1 MAAPGVDVI
10 DPAAAWLAAE
20 ADTMNHYAAAVYQ
33 AAPIW
38 FQNLALTGFA
48 ALLERERYSGRYAE
62 FRDLLARTERL
73 PAEQLRAYQDERLRE
88 IVRHAYET
96 VPFYRRRFD
105 ELKLK
110 PQDIRGQ
117 ADLPKL
123 PLLTRADIRA
133 NFAALRSTAVQPRAM
148 RTGHTSGTTG
158 TPLTVGYDR
167 DTVWMTYAVFDRHYR
182 WAGLRMGRD
191 GDRIAVARGNVI
203 VPLTQRKPPFW
214 RHNWTQRQLLLSSF
228 HLSKNNL
235 PAYFE
240 ALTEFQPAVLDGY
253 PSTLYILAKYLLNR
267 GERFKLRA
275 AVTSSET
282 LYDFQREAIEQAFEC
297 RVFDYFALAERAAF
311 SSECDRHE
319 GHHIAMEYALTE
331 VTDDQGY
338 PVSRG
343 AEGKLIGTTLHN
355 RAMPLIRYATNDMTA
370 LLDRQC
376 SCGRQLELMA
386 DVATKAEDV
395 LTLKDGRLITPSALT
410 HPFKPL
416 DSIEGSQIVQ
426 RAPDHVVIRI
436 VAGSG
441 YDSALSEHLVREF
454 KSRLG
459 EDVRI
464 DVTLVDELEHSKNGK
479 FKWVIS
485 EVPLGI

>member
-1 MAAPGVDVI
+1 
-10 DPAAAWLAAE
+10 
-20 ADTMNHYAAAVYQ
+20 MNPYAAAVYRI
-33 AAPIW
+33 APVW
-38 FQNLALTGFA
+38 CQNLVLTGFA
-48 ALLERERYSGRYAE
+48 TLLERERYSGRYAE
-62 FRDLLARTERL
+62 FRDLLARTEWASS
-73 PAEQLRAYQDERLRE
+73 AELGEYQDARLRD
-88 IVRHAYET
+88 VVAHAYET

-105 ELKLK
+105 ERRLK
-110 PQDIRGQ
+110 PADIRGR

-123 PLLTRADIRA
+123 PLLTRDDIRA
-133 NFAALRSTAVQPRAM
+133 NFDALRSTAFPAREM

-182 WAGLRMGRD
+182 WAGLRMAHD

-203 VPLTQRKPPFW
+203 VPLNQKKAPFW
-214 RHNWTQRQLLLSSF
+214 RHNRRQRQMLLSSF
-228 HLSKNNL
+228 HLSATNL

-240 ALTEFQPAVLDGY
+240 ALAEFKPAVLDGY

-267 GERFKLRA
+267 GQRFPLRA

-282 LYDFQREAIEQAFEC
+282 LYDFQRAAIEQAFEC
-297 RVFDYFALAERAAF
+297 RVFDYFALAERAVF
-311 SSECDRHE
+311 SNECDRHE
-319 GHHIAMEYALTE
+319 GHHIAMEYGCAE
-331 VTDDQGY
+331 VADDTGR

-343 AEGKLIGTTLHN
+343 TSGRLVGTTLHN
-355 RAMPLIRYATNDMTA
+355 RAMPLLRYVTNDMTA

-376 SCGRQLELMA
+376 SCGRQLDLMD

-395 LTLKDGRLITPSALT
+395 ITLKDGRLISPSVLT

-416 DSIEGSQIVQ
+416 ESIEGSQIVQ
-426 RAPDHVVIRI
+426 RAPDHIVIRI
-436 VAGSG
+436 VAGPD
-441 YDSALSEHLVREF
+441 YDKALNDHLVHEF
-454 KSRLG
+454 KTRLG
-459 EDVRI
+459 DDVQI
-464 DVTLVDELEHSKNGK
+464 DVTLVDHLEQSKNGK